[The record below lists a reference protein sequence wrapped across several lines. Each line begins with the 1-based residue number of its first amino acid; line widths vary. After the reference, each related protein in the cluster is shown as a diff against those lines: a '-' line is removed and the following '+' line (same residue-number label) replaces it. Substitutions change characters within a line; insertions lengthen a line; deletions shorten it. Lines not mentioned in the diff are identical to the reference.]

1 MKNIINKEK
10 GSVLITLII
19 VMTVTAALGAGMVYF
34 TSSSSLSELFS
45 NQEARAY
52 YIAEGGG
59 RYAFSL
65 LKGNSAYFDAYAQGS
80 PYNQTFT
87 LSNGDQFRLV
97 VYQHPSIAG
106 NVIIQSTGLVNAG
119 LWTRSRRL
127 ITWNMAKSSMGGG
140 NNPPPVNL
148 SDFLDN
154 QPKNGT
160 AGDYSVVNVDGSS
173 ALKVDENKHGNPEE
187 AYIAMPAWAESLNP
201 FYNAWN
207 AAGGF
212 LSYDSQVKLAIG
224 DNSGTPF
231 TYRPAQ
237 YCMGITTQHHRTTSA
252 QQHYFYS
259 LSVVRTYGGSG
270 RGDNIPNSL
279 IEGTGVANNTPMIM
293 LWVRNQNQSDH
304 WLAFQQIS
312 TSDYI
317 LSESYFFFSHW
328 PSIKPWTTLYL
339 RVVEAASIKLTRNDA
354 PLISVGAIING
365 ATGTGKV
372 IKKIQ
377 DSDVNGNV
385 VLLLNNI
392 EGNFTRPLAVSGYE
406 TDSTW
411 GYRSKDNYIW
421 AFYGDVSA
429 HGTSNSTPLDNN
441 RLANPRNGSLAW
453 ADTYMADWNALND
466 HFRLVQWNPN
476 LLNTSS
482 YGDPQVRLMGKDKEF
497 NAIIRTNKI
506 VTANTYASQSDFP
519 AMLGLV
525 CLGDACDG
533 EQLEIGWSTGYYDD
547 LAYLT
552 GTGSGNP
559 SGVQY

>member
-87 LSNGDQFRLV
+87 LSNGDQFNLI
-97 VYQHPSIAG
+97 VYQDPTNTAK
-106 NVIIQSTGLVNAG
+106 VIIRSTGIVNAG

-127 ITWNMAKSSMGGG
+127 ITWNMTKASLSGAS
-140 NNPPPVNL
+140 PPSNVSL
-148 SDFLDN
+148 HLLDN
-154 QPKNGT
+154 ARA
-160 AGDYSVVNVDGSS
+160 AGNFDIVNVGGDE
-173 ALKVDENKHGNPEE
+173 ALKITGVTSGNVEE
-187 AYIAMPAWAESLNP
+187 AYVAVPSGESNP
-201 FYNAWN
+201 FYTAWS

-212 LSYDSQVKLAIG
+212 LSYDSQVKVAIG
-224 DNSGTPF
+224 GLLGDNF
-231 TYRPAQ
+231 IYRPEN
-237 YCMGITTQHHRTTSA
+237 YCMGLTTQHREAPSVNQQNFYALSIIRTHDA
-252 QQHYFYS
+252 
-259 LSVVRTYGGSG
+259 GGSS
-270 RGDNIPNSL
+270 RDNIPDTMIPS
-279 IEGTGVANNTPMIM
+279 GVADNTPMIV
-293 LWVRNQNQSDH
+293 LWVRNGNQGNGADY
-304 WLAFQQIS
+304 WLAYQTIS
-312 TSDYI
+312 TGDYI
-317 LSESYFFFSHW
+317 ISNYGSY
-328 PSIKPWTTLYL
+328 PSIKPWSTLYL
-339 RVVEAASIKLTRNDA
+339 RMIEAASIKLSIMDA
-354 PLISVGAIING
+354 PLISVGAIISG
-365 ATGTGKV
+365 SAGSAKV

-377 DSDVNGNV
+377 DSDGAV

-392 EGNFTRPLAVSGYE
+392 QGNFTLPSSVSGYS

-421 AFYGDVSA
+421 AFYGDTSA
-429 HGTSNSTPLDNN
+429 HGTSNATPLDNN

-533 EQLEIGWSTGYYDD
+533 EQLESTGYYDD